1 MEDFNKDF
9 IAEENSVESESVLES
24 NQEPFEDDAETS
36 KDDTIFST
44 DNDEVSDNESLCN
57 PINYSD
63 VEAIEDYTPMNK
75 GLKIFA
81 IIMAALI
88 ALSASCVAGYFFGKN
103 SNNLSNSKDIEMSLA
118 AKPKETDEY
127 TPAQIYDKVNESI
140 VGIYV
145 YNTEGKAS
153 QASGVVY
160 SDDGYIITNDHIY
173 SEISAPKFKV
183 YTSDGKEY
191 NASYVAGDKISDL
204 AVLKVKDGKLT
215 PAVFGNSKELIYG
228 ERVVAIG
235 RPNDATDDSSITSGI
250 ISAVSRRVQ
259 TTTSYSAS
267 LIQTDSAINP
277 GSSGGALVNMYGQV
291 VGITS
296 SKLAG
301 VEYDAIGY
309 AIPTLTVKRIAEEL
323 ISEGKVVSRAK
334 LGISYTAINSVTAEI
349 NGLDYTGLSVAS
361 VTEDSDLFGKLNVG
375 DVITHV
381 NDIEITNDTVILD
394 VIENSKAGDRIKI
407 TVVNKNGKATDYDVV
422 LRANIGESSYT
433 TEKIEE
439 NPSDNNSGGGTFDF
453 PFGE

>member
-1 MEDFNKDF
+1 MEEFNNNFNEEETSQTEDFFDSINEDSK
-9 IAEENSVESESVLES
+9 IEES
-24 NQEPFEDDAETS
+24 FA
-36 KDDTIFST
+36 
-44 DNDEVSDNESLCN
+44 N
-57 PINYSD
+57 PINYSAVKPID
-63 VEAIEDYTPMNK
+63 DYKPMSK

-81 IIMAALI
+81 IIMAAMI
-88 ALSASCVAGYFFGKN
+88 VLSASCVAGYFFGKN

-118 AKPKETDEY
+118 AKPKETDEL
-127 TPAQIYDKVNESI
+127 TPAQIYNTVNKSI
-140 VGIYV
+140 VGIYI
-145 YNTEGKAS
+145 YNAEGKAS

-160 SDDGYIITNDHIY
+160 SKDGYIVTNDHIY
-173 SEISAPKFKV
+173 SEISSPKFKV

-191 NASYVAGDKISDL
+191 SATYVAGDKISDL
-204 AVLKVKDGKLT
+204 AVLKINDGKFS

-235 RPNDATDDSSITSGI
+235 RPNDATADSSITSGI
-250 ISAVSRRVQ
+250 ISAVHRRVQ
-259 TTTSYSAS
+259 TTSSYSAS

-309 AIPTLTVKRIAEEL
+309 AIPTVTVKRIVEEL
-323 ISEGKVVSRAK
+323 IKDGKVVSRAK
-334 LGISYTAINSVTAEI
+334 LGISYTAINSVTAEL

-381 NDIEITNDTVILD
+381 NGVEITNDNVILD
-394 VIENSKAGDRIKI
+394 IIENSKAGDKISI
-407 TVVNKNGKATDYDVV
+407 TVVSKNGRATDYDVV
-422 LRANIGESSYT
+422 LKANIGESSYT
-433 TEKIEE
+433 TEKIPDTSSEE
-439 NPSDNNSGGGTFDF
+439 SSSSNGGTFDF